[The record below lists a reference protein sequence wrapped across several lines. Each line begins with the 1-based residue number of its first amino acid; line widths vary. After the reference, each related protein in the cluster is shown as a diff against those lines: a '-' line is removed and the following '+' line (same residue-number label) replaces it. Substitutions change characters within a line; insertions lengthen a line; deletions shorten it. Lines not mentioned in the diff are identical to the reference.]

1 MTMLDDARART
12 DLAAPGPGVPAPIPA
27 TPAAAVSARPVA
39 PAARAAEPTARR
51 RWRFTLGPGTDPAP
65 RTIEE
70 HARAQAR
77 AFCWAWLLFA
87 MVGSVSGNV
96 LHAWMTAPTALR
108 LGAAVA
114 AIFPPLLLLGA
125 THLVALLISTR
136 RPQYRVIDL
145 VVLVVVMLGA
155 IGVAVFAFTI
165 SFYALRDLMVL
176 FGQGSNVAWR
186 WPIAVD
192 LSLIVSSLALLSLTE
207 ARITRSMKAEANWE
221 PDVAPAGAEHG
232 KPARPTERRLW
243 WESIAVEVREEL
255 IGTRNIADLT
265 PQRLGEIL
273 ERMYDR
279 RESDRGIRDYTR
291 LRQKE
296 VGAIRESADGVLAR
310 TPVVDERQR
319 TSVG

>member
-1 MTMLDDARART
+1 MTMLDDARTRT
-12 DLAAPGPGVPAPIPA
+12 DLAAPGPTVPAPIHA
-27 TPAAAVSARPVA
+27 KPAAAVIAR
-39 PAARAAEPTARR
+39 PAARAPEPTARR
-51 RWRFTLGPGTDPAP
+51 RWRFTLGRGTNPAL

-96 LHAWMTAPTALR
+96 LHAWMTAPAALR

-136 RPQYRVIDL
+136 RRQYRVIDL

-192 LSLIVSSLALLSLTE
+192 LSLIVSSLAMLSLTE
-207 ARITRSMKAEANWE
+207 ARITRSMEAEANSE
-221 PDVAPAGAEHG
+221 SYDAPAGAEHG
-232 KPARPTERRLW
+232 EPARPTARRLW
-243 WESIAVEVREEL
+243 WESIAAEVREEL
-255 IGTRNIADLT
+255 IDTRNIADLT

-279 RESDRGIRDYTR
+279 SESDRGIRDYTR

-296 VGAIRESADGVLAR
+296 VGAIREAADGVLAR
-310 TPVVDERQR
+310 TPAADERQR
-319 TSVG
+319 SSAG